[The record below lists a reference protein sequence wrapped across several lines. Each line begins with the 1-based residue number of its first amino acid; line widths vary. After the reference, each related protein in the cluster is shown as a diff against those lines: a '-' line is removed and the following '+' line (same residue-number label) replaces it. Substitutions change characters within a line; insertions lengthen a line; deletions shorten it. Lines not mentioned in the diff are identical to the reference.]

1 MKKVNFVWLA
11 VAIIIGLVWYLTY
24 PPRGKK
30 AKIMRYEY
38 ATPAPLADNTE
49 WRSLIAEWRPLEK
62 LDSWTPEY
70 SRAEVA
76 YNQRLRKFLWTDIDN
91 PNIADIPI
99 VALAIQNAEIR
110 INRYH
115 DRIGDLGYSKASSEV
130 SQILKV
136 IYDDDFPVGIRE
148 IVQKFINLQH
158 QIEDE
163 GVKSVKER
171 LSKAKS
177 EIGLVEQRAITE

>member
-24 PPRGKK
+24 PPRVKK
-30 AKIMRYEY
+30 AKITRYEY
-38 ATPAPLADNTE
+38 ATPAPLADNTK
-49 WRSLIAEWRPLEK
+49 WRTLIAEWRTLEK

-70 SRAEVA
+70 SQAEVA

-91 PNIADIPI
+91 PNITDIPI

-115 DRIGDLGYSKASSEV
+115 DRIGDLGYSKASSEAL
-130 SQILKV
+130 QILKV
-136 IYDDDFPVGIRE
+136 IYDDDFPDEIKE
-148 IVQKFINLQH
+148 IVRKFNDLHH

-163 GVKSVKER
+163 GVASVRER

-177 EIGLVEQRAITE
+177 ETGLVGQRAITE